1 MRHYQTV
8 NGARRVAI
16 PRCPCRKTH
25 PPLGSGR
32 LPYVSMMK
40 ATDPPRPPAVR
51 PLRRAAAQ
59 EQASA
64 RGHHRPK
71 RGGIASG
78 GSTGSSALPSRPCRH
93 ILRRSEARSA
103 LARWISALDTRPG
116 YFLETRL
123 LLLQGPPLLDTLPRC
138 SVLSWGWWWGSS
150 VRAHRFW
157 QRTSFSD
164 SNWRLRRAGCNA
176 SE

>member
-78 GSTGSSALPSRPCRH
+78 GSTGSSALPSRPYRH

-103 LARWISALDTRPG
+103 LARWISALDTATTVILCTAAVAAPGHVQEGHHRRRRWDNSYGRP
-116 YFLETRL
+116 
-123 LLLQGPPLLDTLPRC
+123 P
-138 SVLSWGWWWGSS
+138 VGSS
-150 VRAHRFW
+150 FG
-157 QRTSFSD
+157 QRQVLT
-164 SNWRLRRAGCNA
+164 
-176 SE
+176 

>member
-78 GSTGSSALPSRPCRH
+78 GSTGSSALPSRPYRH

-103 LARWISALDTRPG
+103 LARWISALDTVITVILCTAAVAAPG
-116 YFLETRL
+116 HAEE
-123 LLLQGPPLLDTLPRC
+123 GP
-138 SVLSWGWWWGSS
+138 SS
-150 VRAHRFW
+150 AAPMGQLVW
-157 QRTSFSD
+157 
-164 SNWRLRRAGCNA
+164 
-176 SE
+176 